1 MKGYKVFN
9 PDWTCQDFQY
19 EVGKV
24 FEMDKPPVI
33 CRQGFHFCK
42 KATDCFEYY
51 EFDPNNKVAEVEAL
65 GDVETEGNKS
75 CTNKIHIIRELSW
88 YEVLDL
94 VNTGAGNTGRNNSG
108 NRNSGNRNSGYRNSG
123 YRNSGNRNSGDRNSG
138 NMNSGDY
145 NSGYWNS
152 GNMNSGNMNSGYRN
166 SGYRNSGDWN
176 SGNMNSGDRNSG
188 DWNLSN
194 NNSGCFNT
202 EQHQLYFF
210 DNPTDMTF
218 KEWRNSEAYYLLR
231 GIDFMEWVYFED
243 MTKEEKKKHPEAETT
258 GGYLKE
264 YDLKESASKWWSELD
279 DYEKEVIKNI
289 PNFDAEKFYKIT
301 GVKVK

>member
-9 PDWTCQDFQY
+9 PDWTCNDFQY
-19 EVGKV
+19 KVGKT
-24 FEMDKPPVI
+24 FEMEGEVI
-33 CRQGFHFCK
+33 MCRRGFHFCK

-51 EFDPNNKVAEVEAL
+51 PFDPNNKVAEVEAL

-108 NRNSGNRNSGYRNSG
+108 NRNSGY
-123 YRNSGNRNSGDRNSG
+123 
-138 NMNSGDY
+138 MNSGDMNSGDM
-145 NSGYWNS
+145 NSGYTNS
-152 GNMNSGNMNSGYRN
+152 GYMNSGDMNSGDMNSGYRN
-166 SGYRNSGDWN
+166 SGD
-176 SGNMNSGDRNSG
+176 MNSGDMNSG
-188 DWNLSN
+188 DWNLSS

-202 EQHQLYFF
+202 EQHQLNFF

-243 MTKEEKKKHPEAETT
+243 MTEEEKKKHPEAETT
-258 GGYLKE
+258 GGYLKQ
-264 YDLKESASKWWSELD
+264 YDLKESANRWWDSLSD
-279 DYEKEVIKNI
+279 DSRQVIKDI

-301 GVKVK
+301 GVKVE

>member
-19 EVGKV
+19 EVGKT
-24 FEMDKPPVI
+24 FEMNKPPVI
-33 CRQGFHFCK
+33 CGQGFHFCK

-51 EFDPNNKVAEVEAL
+51 SFDPKNKVAEVEAL

-94 VNTGAGNTGRNNSG
+94 VNAGSGNSGRNNSG
-108 NRNSGNRNSGYRNSG
+108 HMNSGDRNSGHRNSGHRNSGDRNSGDMNSGDWNSGDRNSGYRNSG
-123 YRNSGNRNSGDRNSG
+123 YRNSGDMNSGDRNSG
-138 NMNSGDY
+138 HMNSGH
-145 NSGYWNS
+145 
-152 GNMNSGNMNSGYRN
+152 
-166 SGYRNSGDWN
+166 
-176 SGNMNSGDRNSG
+176 MNSGDRNSG
-188 DWNLSN
+188 DWNLSS

-202 EQHQLYFF
+202 ERHPLYFF

-218 KEWRNSEAYYLLR
+218 NEWRDSYAYYLLNK
-231 GIDFMEWVYFED
+231 IDFIDWVHIDD
-243 MTKEEKKKHPEAETT
+243 MTEEEKKEHPEAETT
-258 GGYLKE
+258 KGYLKQ
-264 YDLKESASKWWSELD
+264 YDLKESANRWWDSLSD
-279 DYEKEVIKNI
+279 DSRQVIKDI

-301 GVKVK
+301 GVKVE